1 MGFDA
6 AITDASGN
14 LDLREQTKA
23 TVRGESESTNVADGV
38 ANKFAKQFSAS
49 KEIGRQKVSYGQS
62 NSEQS

>member
-38 ANKFAKQFSAS
+38 ANKFAKQFSA
-49 KEIGRQKVSYGQS
+49 QKRLDDRR
-62 NSEQS
+62 